1 MSFSKQTVRDIAAQI
16 KGQTVL
22 VRADYN
28 VSLKN
33 GQVMDDLRIRANL
46 PTLEFLR
53 QAGAAKIVVI
63 SHLGRPKGQRQAELS
78 LAPVAEELRKLLP
91 ATYTVHFVD
100 EVYGEKVSAAVRD
113 LPEGGILLLENL
125 RFWPE
130 EEQNDLEF
138 ARKIVGATGAKWF
151 VQDGFAVIHRAHA
164 STSAITELLPAVA
177 GLLVEQEVGT
187 LEKVLDDPERPLAV
201 VIGGAKVEDKQPLI
215 DKFADLADAVVV
227 GGKISA
233 DGYQSDNPKV
243 KVADED
249 FDEDTAE
256 DTDVKSE
263 SELDQYD
270 SYWSIEKKTIN
281 GKTTYGATVKTNEGI
296 VNKTD
301 LTEDQYR
308 NLIKSLHDVNASDAL
323 KSMLPS
329 NDDKK
334 KAIEQTDKKAKDI
347 ANTATDA
354 YDEFLKKLGVSE
366 SGSFWSDFDKI
377 VDSVFGNKTDD
388 FKDKSRNYWRY

>member
-1 MSFSKQTVRDIAAQI
+1 MIALKLNRVVDPLGDLQYKPETDFDYMRVRIPSPDGCDVSYEYDTSDPDVDKIIFTRHVGFEHDDDWLNSQGVKVPAEQTVYEVWFD
-16 KGQTVL
+16 
-22 VRADYN
+22 
-28 VSLKN
+28 KN
-33 GQVMDDLRIRANL
+33 
-46 PTLEFLR
+46 
-53 QAGAAKIVVI
+53 K
-63 SHLGRPKGQRQAELS
+63 
-78 LAPVAEELRKLLP
+78 
-91 ATYTVHFVD
+91 
-100 EVYGEKVSAAVRD
+100 
-113 LPEGGILLLENL
+113 
-125 RFWPE
+125 
-130 EEQNDLEF
+130 
-138 ARKIVGATGAKWF
+138 
-151 VQDGFAVIHRAHA
+151 
-164 STSAITELLPAVA
+164 
-177 GLLVEQEVGT
+177 
-187 LEKVLDDPERPLAV
+187 
-201 VIGGAKVEDKQPLI
+201 
-215 DKFADLADAVVV
+215 
-227 GGKISA
+227 
-233 DGYQSDNPKV
+233 GYQPYVTDYVDNGRYYEFELCSDY
-243 KVADED
+243 AED